1 MRRLA
6 TVVTTLALSVSGM
19 VFSPAHAA
27 VPADGSYKCDTG
39 AIDGG
44 SGAGYY
50 TITNGVVTDSS
61 GRSCNGAVV
70 VPEGVTEL
78 ARRAF
83 RAQTFPT
90 ETFITSISLPSSLT
104 RIGEEALFNNKLT
117 SLTIPAS
124 VTSFGNEPFGNGGC
138 SAASSPL
145 TTITFAS
152 STQLTSLSANMFSC
166 LASLTSLTIPA
177 SVTSIGNN
185 AFANTPA
192 LSAITIPE
200 NVTSIGDFAF
210 SGSGLTTITFESG
223 SKLASIGQQAFM
235 GNTRLTSITIPASVT
250 TIGAGALSNNGFFA
264 LPGTLSLTAIDVDP
278 ANPNYSSIDG
288 VLFNKTAT
296 TLIQYP
302 SRKSSTTYSIPAG
315 VTAIGNSAFGRAT
328 NVTSVTIP
336 TSVTTIGDQA
346 FRQTTALSSV
356 TIPAGVTSIGSEA
369 FSGASALADFTFTG
383 NAAPTIGS
391 SAFSGVASSAKACVK
406 TGATGFTT
414 SGSPA
419 RWNGI
424 GVNDGAYM
432 ASFNTNGGSTVAAVS
447 FITNG
452 QIASAPAEPTKAGH
466 TFAGWTATDGG
477 STILTFPHTPSATC
491 GTTLH
496 AKWDL
501 IPVVNEPAPA
511 VNNPAPAVNNPAPAA
526 STSTVQAVTTN
537 VVSAKAN
544 YTAKSLATQVGVTTV
559 SPKATVTIS
568 VAKSSKKFCT
578 KSGSKLKT
586 LKAGS
591 CVVTITVQEPKPKGG
606 KKPKATKTT
615 KTLVVS

>member
-1 MRRLA
+1 
-6 TVVTTLALSVSGM
+6 
-19 VFSPAHAA
+19 
-27 VPADGSYKCDTG
+27 
-39 AIDGG
+39 
-44 SGAGYY
+44 
-50 TITNGVVTDSS
+50 
-61 GRSCNGAVV
+61 
-70 VPEGVTEL
+70 
-78 ARRAF
+78 
-83 RAQTFPT
+83 
-90 ETFITSISLPSSLT
+90 
-104 RIGEEALFNNKLT
+104 
-117 SLTIPAS
+117 
-124 VTSFGNEPFGNGGC
+124 
-138 SAASSPL
+138 
-145 TTITFAS
+145 
-152 STQLTSLSANMFSC
+152 MFSC

-432 ASFNTNGGSTVAAVS
+432 ASFNANGGSTVAAVS
-447 FITNG
+447 FISNG
-452 QIASAPAEPTKAGH
+452 QIAAPAEPTKAGH